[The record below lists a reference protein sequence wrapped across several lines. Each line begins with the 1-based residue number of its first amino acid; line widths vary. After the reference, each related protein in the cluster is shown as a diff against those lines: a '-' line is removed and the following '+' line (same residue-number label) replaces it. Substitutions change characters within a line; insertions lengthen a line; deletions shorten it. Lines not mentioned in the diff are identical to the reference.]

1 MFPQFGSMFTPQ
13 FADHSWITDT
23 KTFFPDAKLMWQNA
37 ALSLELC
44 GLHNMYF
51 TSNPYANMDFGTS
64 LANIW
69 NQAYQSA
76 NASMASSLGS
86 FAAMQN
92 FFPTFQPIGQ
102 TPSQAASDPAPKSTL
117 TEEEKTEFEA
127 KQAKFNELME
137 KYSEKKIDKAVAEKL
152 GLDSAIKWA
161 KEAFKK
167 ADTPEKVEKCIEDF
181 EIKLAEIAEEKD
193 AEELLELL
201 PMKNES
207 EEFWEELEI
216 KVEDLYAESSDFESK
231 IYNLI
236 CGADPVIKSDN
247 VIQEMTLRQGKSC
260 LIDELTSRYHDKKGL
275 FSGWDNDKY
284 EKVVETLVDAL
295 KERSKLS
302 TARSDETTE
311 ARQALNKAYNKYID
325 DKNNANRQA
334 LVESYINLYNAV
346 RKAEAAKQDKENKKF
361 VKTLPDAFQ
370 ERYLENGELRD
381 EFKMPVQNDGFVLK
395 QNPTETVGQ
404 VKKEDPKATEEPP
417 RTPMAAAVTDVA
429 TNPFSVEDVDGVTGA
444 ARVAANMPFA
454 EQVQENFW
462 GDLYKFK
469 Y

>member
-1 MFPQFGSMFTPQ
+1 MNKMAGSLTVSQFGSMFTPR

-51 TSNPYANMDFGTS
+51 TSSPYANMDFGTS

-92 FFPTFQPIGQ
+92 FFPTFQPVGQ

-137 KYSEKKIDKAVAEKL
+137 KYSDKKIDKAVAEKL

-216 KVEDLYAESSDFESK
+216 KVEDLYDESSDFESK

-236 CGADPVIKSDN
+236 CGECRSFTSTAQSLSRSFTSSQSLPTKPTRHLKSSAL
-247 VIQEMTLRQGKSC
+247 TFRA
-260 LIDELTSRYHDKKGL
+260 TSRWL
-275 FSGWDNDKY
+275 
-284 EKVVETLVDAL
+284 
-295 KERSKLS
+295 
-302 TARSDETTE
+302 
-311 ARQALNKAYNKYID
+311 
-325 DKNNANRQA
+325 
-334 LVESYINLYNAV
+334 
-346 RKAEAAKQDKENKKF
+346 AA
-361 VKTLPDAFQ
+361 TP
-370 ERYLENGELRD
+370 LR
-381 EFKMPVQNDGFVLK
+381 P
-395 QNPTETVGQ
+395 
-404 VKKEDPKATEEPP
+404 ATI
-417 RTPMAAAVTDVA
+417 AI
-429 TNPFSVEDVDGVTGA
+429 
-444 ARVAANMPFA
+444 
-454 EQVQENFW
+454 
-462 GDLYKFK
+462 
-469 Y
+469 